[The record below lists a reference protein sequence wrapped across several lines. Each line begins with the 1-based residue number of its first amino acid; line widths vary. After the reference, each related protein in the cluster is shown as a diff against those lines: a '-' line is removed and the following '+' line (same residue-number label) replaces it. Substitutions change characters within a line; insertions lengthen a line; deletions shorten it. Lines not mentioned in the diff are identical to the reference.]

1 MIEGLANRVMRA
13 AAREMGEPVSYAQ
26 SGTSYSVRGLFS
38 SAFQAVDPATGNPV
52 SMNQP
57 VLTVPLADLPV
68 TPRAGDTVTVRG
80 LLYKV
85 RDTQEDGEA
94 GVHLLLH
101 RTSAR

>member
-13 AAREMGEPVSYAQ
+13 AVREMGDSISYSRGDA
-26 SGTSYSVRGLFS
+26 SYSVRGLFS
-38 SAFQAVDPATGNPV
+38 NGYTGVDPDTGQPV

-57 VLTVPLADLPV
+57 MLTVPLADLPIV
-68 TPRAGDTVTVRG
+68 PKAGDFVTVRG
-80 LLYKV
+80 LTYRV

-101 RTSAR
+101 RTNAR